1 MNDNSQDRYRDEEEK
16 STQQRAAILGLRY
29 IDTRGVVEASEL
41 ATGIMEISVMYA
53 NKIVPLRR
61 GNEERSYV
69 FGATSSTPQSF
80 IDQLKKDYIN
90 SSLIADVVLIS
101 IAGFREFMQKFDP
114 PKEIKY
120 DNVKI
125 AAEGDSETLR
135 QVSTTLESVSTDK
148 ILTYLIDQADILGAS
163 DIHIEN
169 QRENVRVRFRV
180 NGMLHPIAEIS
191 HEKYRVLQASIASKA
206 NITTAS
212 QEAQSGHMQQ
222 FASNEP
228 DRLINMRI
236 ETIPTN
242 YGQDA
247 VIRLFN
253 FDESL
258 LSIERLGLDQK
269 RLDEIKEVIKHP
281 HGMVMVVGPTGSGKS
296 TTLYSILNA
305 LNETSRKILTLEDPV
320 EVTIPGISQ
329 IPVNT
334 TTGDS
339 FAEKLRA
346 VLRLDPDV
354 VMIGEVRDVDT
365 ARTAIQASITGH
377 LVLSTFHA
385 SSAAAA
391 FSRII
396 DMIGQN
402 PIFSNAI
409 RMVIAQ
415 RLVRQ
420 LDDATKTPYTPDETT
435 KQWIKDNLGQLP
447 SHIEMP
453 DLDNITLYSP
463 GKSEANPF
471 GFVGRIMIT
480 EQLVVT
486 ETIQKYIRGEMK
498 DINVAQ
504 IEESAQSEGML
515 TMKQDGILRALR
527 GETTLEEINRVL

>member
-1 MNDNSQDRYRDEEEK
+1 
-16 STQQRAAILGLRY
+16 
-29 IDTRGVVEASEL
+29 
-41 ATGIMEISVMYA
+41 MYA

-61 GNEERSYV
+61 GNDEKSYV
-69 FGATSSTPQSF
+69 FGATASTPQSF
-80 IDQLKKDYIN
+80 LEKLKRDYIN
-90 SSLIADVVLIS
+90 QGLIAEINLIS
-101 IAGFREFMQKFDP
+101 MAGFREFMHKFDP
-114 PKEIKY
+114 PKEITY
-120 DNVKI
+120 DDVKI
-125 AAEGDSETLR
+125 AAEGDSDTLR
-135 QVSTTLESVSTDK
+135 QVSDTLESVSTDK
-148 ILTYLIDQADILGAS
+148 ILAYLIDQADRLNAS

-169 QRENVRVRFRV
+169 QRQNVRIRFRV

-191 HEKYRVLQASIASKA
+191 HDKYHVLQASIASKA
-206 NITTAS
+206 NISTANP
-212 QEAQSGHMQQ
+212 EAQSGHMQQ
-222 FASNEP
+222 IASNDP

-236 ETIPTN
+236 ETIPTT

-258 LSIERLGLDQK
+258 LSIDHLGLDEL
-269 RLDEIKEVIKHP
+269 RLRAIREVITHP

-334 TTGDS
+334 SSGES
-339 FAEKLRA
+339 FAEKLWA
-346 VLRLDPDV
+346 VLRLDPDI
-354 VMIGEVRDVDT
+354 VMVGEVRDVDT

-391 FSRII
+391 FSRMI

-409 RMVIAQ
+409 RLVIAQ
-415 RLVRQ
+415 RLIRQ
-420 LDDATKTPYTPDETT
+420 LDDQTKQPYHPDEATKS
-435 KQWIKDNLGQLP
+435 WIRESLGELP
-447 SHIEMP
+447 SGIEKP
-453 DLDNITLYSP
+453 DLSDITLYRP
-463 GKSEANPF
+463 GTSQANPF
-471 GFVGRIMIT
+471 GYVGRMMIM
-480 EQLVVT
+480 EQLIVT
-486 ETIQKYIRGEMK
+486 DKIQKYIRGETK
-498 DINVAQ
+498 DLSVTEIERVAKDQ
-504 IEESAQSEGML
+504 GML
-515 TMKQDGILRALR
+515 TMLQDGILRALR